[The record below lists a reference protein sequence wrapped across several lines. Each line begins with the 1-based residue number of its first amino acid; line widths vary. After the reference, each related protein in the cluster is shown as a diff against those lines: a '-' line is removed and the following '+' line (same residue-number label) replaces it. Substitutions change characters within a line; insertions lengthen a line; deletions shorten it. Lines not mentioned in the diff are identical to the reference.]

1 MNGDPE
7 VSVGVKTTDDGKIHL
22 ETTVYSTMIRRII
35 DTEDAATRDA
45 LIRMGWTPPYK
56 GRTYRWVERPTRE
69 PGYTLVHDVT
79 GEVKAFLRCT
89 PNLFKLDYAEGGIS
103 RYFTDLEKAKS
114 TILKEMEKEDAYAE
128 PRHD

>member
-1 MNGDPE
+1 
-7 VSVGVKTTDDGKIHL
+7 
-22 ETTVYSTMIRRII
+22 VYSTIIRRII

-45 LIRMGWTPPYK
+45 LLRMGWTPPHK
-56 GRTYRWVERPTRE
+56 GRAYRWEARTTRE
-69 PGYTLVHDVT
+69 PGYALVHQAT

-89 PNLFKLDYAEGGIS
+89 PNFFKLEYLGGGKS
-103 RYFTDLEKAKS
+103 RYFTDSEKAKS